1 MAFITMSWKAVFAAF
16 FFLVVVV
23 MLGVYWIIPFN
34 ATDFGSKA
42 RDYNFTL
49 GNESGSMQFYPD
61 MRFPSPNISY
71 LIDNCPLGKKND
83 MERAFDIMS
92 NLTVLDF
99 YPVPDNGE
107 IYVTCD
113 SSVKFE
119 GDLFIAGEGGP
130 TNITQ
135 IPEFNVIRNGAI
147 TLISSS
153 SCQNPNVAVH
163 ELLHVLGFK
172 HSSNPNDIM
181 YNVTSCNQQVG
192 SDIIGAIDSLYSA
205 PSYPDLSID
214 SVSAVMLG
222 KYLDANITVMND
234 GLQDS
239 QNSTLQIYAD
249 DELVREFGLESLQI
263 GAGSRISLKNI
274 FVMQLSVRELKFL
287 VVYNGTEL
295 DKKNNEVVLDVN
307 A

>member
-1 MAFITMSWKAVFAAF
+1 MAMSWKTALAAI
-16 FFLVVVV
+16 FLLAIIVIAA
-23 MLGVYWIIPFN
+23 VYWMVPFN
-34 ATDFGSKA
+34 EVDFGSKA
-42 RDYNFTL
+42 RDYNFST
-49 GNESGSMQFYPD
+49 GNESAGMQFYPD
-61 MRFPSPNISY
+61 MRFPSSNISY

-92 NLTVLDF
+92 GITVLGF
-99 YPVPDNGE
+99 YPVPSGEE

-113 SSVKFE
+113 SSAKFE

-135 IPEFNVIRNGAI
+135 TPRFNVIRKGAI

-153 SCQNPNVAVH
+153 SCQNPNVAIH
-163 ELLHVLGFK
+163 ELLHVLGFR
-172 HSSNPNDIM
+172 HSANPNDIM
-181 YNVTSCNQQVG
+181 YNVTSCSQQVG
-192 SDIIGAIDSLYSA
+192 SDIIDTIDSLYSA
-205 PSYPDLSID
+205 PGYPDLSVD
-214 SVSAVMLG
+214 NASAVMHG

-249 DELVREFGLESLQI
+249 DGLVKELELEALQI

-274 FVMQLSVRELKFL
+274 FVMQLSVHELKFL
-287 VVYNGTEL
+287 VVYNGAEL